1 MKRIF
6 LLMAATIL
14 GIANAHADGGWVSG
28 GGELIRDGHNPWFVS
43 NVSDVNYCIDIDDV
57 NFGQSRVRVQAIV
70 QKVIENWKSEFQ
82 LTQPVGFSGNRVLA
96 IATQSFH
103 EVPCSSTVDIRLQF
117 GVLSGAQIAKIGDPT
132 KFLGISVRT
141 DYDPIQ
147 LRGKGFV
154 YISPSN
160 GPLKFADDKVISDP
174 WLQGDGALL
183 YAVLLH
189 EFGHVFGLVHS
200 SSGFDIMNERFAET
214 IVDRSH
220 VGTVD
225 YFKSLPPPR
234 VFGFPDD
241 PAVMIS
247 KGQCS
252 PSSNPAPSHAISSQS
267 SRSVSGTSKSVI
279 EEFYGLPSTCFEAS
293 FGNKQLKIFAT
304 LPGGRKDIVGTA
316 LLQRLELC
324 PGKGNIANCE
334 PTMTIWLP
342 QEQQVFP
349 GARWGYTDGPWK
361 ARETIYKG
369 MYQSRDGK
377 IKREIAVTIGS
388 PFGNFKV
395 TGALNGKTYL
405 DVDSGY

>member
-6 LLMAATIL
+6 FLMAATII
-14 GIANAHADGGWVSG
+14 GFAHAKADGGWVSG

-43 NVSDVNYCIDIDDV
+43 NVRDVNYCIDIDDL
-57 NFGQSRVRVQAIV
+57 NFGQSRVRIQAIV

-82 LTQPVGFSGNRVLA
+82 LTQPVNFSGNRTLA

-103 EVPCSSTVDIRLQF
+103 EVPSSSAVDIRLQF

-132 KFLGISVRT
+132 KFLGVSIRT

-147 LRGKGFV
+147 LRGKGFI

-214 IVDRSH
+214 IVDRNN
-220 VGTVD
+220 VGAVD

-234 VFGFPDD
+234 IFSFPDD

-247 KGQCS
+247 KGQCVG
-252 PSSNPAPSHAISSQS
+252 SSKP
-267 SRSVSGTSKSVI
+267 SRSVSGASKSVI
-279 EEFYGLPSTCFEAS
+279 EEFYGLPSACFEAS
-293 FGNKQLKIFAT
+293 FGNKQLKIFTT
-304 LPGGRKDIVGTA
+304 LPGGRKDLVGTA
-316 LLQRLELC
+316 LLQRLDLC
-324 PGKGNIANCE
+324 PGSGGISDCE
-334 PTMTIWLP
+334 PTMTIWFP
-342 QEQQVFP
+342 QEQQVYP
-349 GARWGYTDGPWK
+349 GARWGFSNGPWK

-369 MYQSRDGK
+369 MYKSRDGK
-377 IKREIAVTIGS
+377 INRAIVVTIGS
-388 PFGNFKV
+388 PFGNYKV
-395 TGALNGKTYL
+395 TGSLNGKTYL